1 MTHLRIEQNNIPE
14 NVSAH
19 LLEAIYNYAFS
30 GDLDNSSN
38 FSGSLTALHGYQ
50 EHANWLCN
58 KYQDLSINIQSP
70 YILFKDP
77 KVGQLCSLAWG
88 DGVGITQAQAQTY
101 SGNLNFEF
109 ENNQDIT
116 SFDELQYFKFSDFSW
131 GYWTSGSFANCTNL
145 KSITLPSTI
154 SRIQNCLFYN
164 CNNLETVTTTRS
176 VESIGFSGFN
186 QCYKLK
192 NIDLSKVTSIDNW
205 AFSKNRELNI
215 SQCGLDFT
223 KVTSLGERAFEEVN
237 GIGDVELPLCSG
249 SLVQVFSWC
258 NSITSIKNTPL
269 ITKISGVDSGW
280 NSAFSW
286 MEELDTLDLS
296 LATQVTTIVRGFVRN
311 CPMLRIIKL
320 PNTITSIETMQFLEL
335 TDSVSS
341 YHGRNYRDFCG
352 NLKAL
357 VLPCTTPPTAITNQ
371 YGTDDLTLFTNLSI
385 YVPDASVNS
394 YKTAQFWS
402 TVASKFKPLSQFATD
417 FPND

>member
-77 KVGQLCSLAWG
+77 KVEQLCSITWG
-88 DGVGITQAQAQTY
+88 DGVGITQPQAYQC
-101 SGNLNFEF
+101 SGKLARVF
-109 ENNQDIT
+109 ENNNNIT
-116 SFDELQYFKFSDFSW
+116 SFDEFQYFRFNEFEWD
-131 GYWTSGSFANCTNL
+131 YWTKGCFANCTNL

-154 SRIQNCLFYN
+154 SRIENCLFYN

-192 NIDLSKVTSIDNW
+192 NIDLSEVTSINRF
-205 AFSKNRELNI
+205 AFRQDRELDV

-223 KVTSLGERAFEEVN
+223 KVTSLGEHAFDEVK
-237 GIGDVELPLCSG
+237 GVGDVELPLCSG
-249 SLVQVFSWC
+249 SLVRVFSDC

-269 ITKISGVDSGW
+269 ITEISGVDSGW

-320 PNTITSIETMQFLEL
+320 PSTITSISAMQFLEL
-335 TDSVSS
+335 TDNVSS
-341 YHGRNYRDFCG
+341 YHGRNYRTFYG

-357 VLPCTTPPTAITNQ
+357 VLPCTTPPSIDSSD
-371 YGTDDLTLFTNLSI
+371 GTDDLTAFTNLSI

>member
-19 LLEAIYNYAFS
+19 ILEAIYNYAFS
-30 GDLDNSSN
+30 GDLDDNSN

-58 KYQDLSINIQSP
+58 KYQDLSINIQTP

-77 KVGQLCSLAWG
+77 KVEQLCSNIWG
-88 DGVGITQAQAQTY
+88 DSVGITQPQAY
-101 SGNLNFEF
+101 NCSGKLDFVF
-109 ENNQDIT
+109 ENKNDIT
-116 SFDELQYFKFSDFSW
+116 SFDEFQYFRFNEFSW
-131 GYWTSGSFANCTNL
+131 GYWTRGCFANCTNL

-154 SRIQNCLFYN
+154 SRIENCLFYN
-164 CNNLETVTTTRS
+164 CNNLETVTTTSS

-192 NIDLSKVTSIDNW
+192 NIDLSKVTSIGDW
-205 AFSKNRELNI
+205 AFSKNRELDL

-223 KVTSLGERAFEEVN
+223 KVTSLGERVFEEVN

-249 SLVQVFSWC
+249 SLVRVFSWC

-269 ITKISGVDSGW
+269 ITEISGVDSGW

-320 PNTITSIETMQFLEL
+320 PSTITSINAMQFLDL
-335 TDSVSS
+335 TNGVSS
-341 YHGRNYRDFCG
+341 YHGRSYQTFYG

-357 VLPCTTPPTAITNQ
+357 VLPCTTPPSVDQ
-371 YGTDDLTLFTNLSI
+371 SDGTVDLTLFTNLSI